1 MYSSPAF
8 RSEHTFFSATS
19 TAANITELT
28 FRADW
33 GQMDTHRIQEIHR
46 SLSVRLGSLGSMAC
60 TGHFAAHNP
69 QLVHSLVG
77 LGTMIGR
84 LMHRLLKGRR
94 YVVTQNLKHAFPQM
108 SEAERT
114 DLERRIFEN
123 AGIAVFETGMAW
135 FWSDARVKRLLIID
149 EQELAA
155 AKALGEANTRTIA
168 FTCHMVTLELGA
180 RLYALAIK
188 PGIGVYRSSDH
199 PVWEYIQVNGRLR
212 SNLALIDRKDVRS
225 MVKAVMK
232 GYPIWYAPD
241 QDYGITSSV
250 FVPFFGV
257 KDTCT
262 VTGLHDLARIKDVKV
277 QPFWLIREKS
287 GYRMRVLAPLENFPT
302 DDAVADTALGN
313 RYVEDMIKSA
323 PEQYLWMHRRFK
335 TVPEGEPS
343 RYPEV
348 S

>member
-1 MYSSPAF
+1 MAKIKL
-8 RSEHTFFSATS
+8 HTSFAERTKQGRNTDRKISWGAGV
-19 TAANITELT
+19 TEGIKFNKHLLHYT
-28 FRADW
+28 FWGSWCAIGLLWLLVTILPHRA
-33 GQMDTHRIQEIHR
+33 
-46 SLSVRLGSLGSMAC
+46 
-60 TGHFAAHNP
+60 
-69 QLVHSLVG
+69 LVG

-225 MVKAVMK
+225 MVKALMK

>member
-1 MYSSPAF
+1 MAKMKL
-8 RSEHTFFSATS
+8 HTSYAERTKQGRLTARKISWGAGVTEGIEFNKSMLHYRFWSAWL
-19 TAANITELT
+19 AAGLLWLLVTILPH
-28 FRADW
+28 RA
-33 GQMDTHRIQEIHR
+33 
-46 SLSVRLGSLGSMAC
+46 
-60 TGHFAAHNP
+60 
-69 QLVHSLVG
+69 LVG

-84 LMHRLLKGRR
+84 LMHRCLKGRR
-94 YVVTQNLKHAFPQM
+94 YVVSQNLKLAFPEK
-108 SEAERT
+108 SEDERSS
-114 DLERRIFEN
+114 LERRIFEN

-135 FWSDARVKRLLIID
+135 FWSDERVKRLLIID
-149 EQELAA
+149 DKELATA
-155 AKALGEANTRTIA
+155 RALGAANTRTIA

-212 SNLALIDRKDVRS
+212 SNLALIDRTDVRS

-241 QDYGITSSV
+241 QDYGPKSSV

-262 VTGLHDLARIKDVKV
+262 VTGLHDLARIKGVKV
-277 QPFWLIREKS
+277 QPFWLIREQK
-287 GYRMRVLAPLENFPT
+287 GYRMRVLTPLENFPT
-302 DDAVADTALGN
+302 EDVVADTRLGN
-313 RYVEDMIKSA
+313 QYVEQMISSA

-335 TVPEGEPS
+335 SVPEGQPS